1 MSAFEFLSVALSL
14 VLGLAVTLIL
24 TSLLAAFR
32 ARTETRMDALPFAW
46 AILVLVYQFDFWW
59 ELYGLSV
66 LPRWSV
72 FTFGLLLLLTLLLFL
87 AGGLVL
93 PTGRAEY
100 PADLGDYF
108 RRDGRWGVVTLAAY
122 NLVGSITNV
131 VLFGF
136 PVLSPV
142 NVLNAAGIGLIA
154 VVALSSRRRV
164 QWLCTL
170 LFAVVL
176 GTTLV
181 LFAPNAY

>member
-1 MSAFEFLSVALSL
+1 MSVFECLSVALAL
-14 VLGLAVTLIL
+14 VLGLAITLIL
-24 TSLLAAFR
+24 TALLAAFR
-32 ARTETRMDALPFAW
+32 ARGETRMDALPFAW

-59 ELYGLSV
+59 EVYGLSA
-66 LPRWSV
+66 LPTWSV
-72 FTFGLLLLLTLLLFL
+72 LTFGLLLLLALLLFL

-108 RRDGRWGVVTLAAY
+108 RRDGRWGVATLAAY

-136 PVLSPV
+136 AVLSLV
-142 NVLNAAGIGLIA
+142 NILNAAGMGLIA
-154 VVALSSRRRV
+154 VVVLSSRRRV
-164 QWLCTL
+164 QWVCTL
-170 LFAVVL
+170 LFAVVI

-181 LFAPNAY
+181 LFAPSSY

>member
-1 MSAFEFLSVALSL
+1 
-14 VLGLAVTLIL
+14 
-24 TSLLAAFR
+24 
-32 ARTETRMDALPFAW
+32 MDALPFAW
-46 AILVLVYQFDFWW
+46 AFFVLVYQFDFWW
-59 ELYGLSV
+59 EVYGLSA
-66 LPRWSV
+66 LPTWSV
-72 FTFGLLLLLTLLLFL
+72 LTFGLLLLLTLLLFL

-136 PVLSPV
+136 AVLSLV
-142 NVLNAAGIGLIA
+142 NILNAAGMGLIA
-154 VVALSSRRRV
+154 VVVLSSRRRV
-164 QWLCTL
+164 QWVCTL

-181 LFAPNAY
+181 LFAPSSY